1 MPIAFYR
8 IWSALNDF
16 PVVKLDSYDGVNYN
30 MIWFKIG
37 LVYNAN
43 YSRIKVSYMKCSDV
57 PNNEQ

>member
-1 MPIAFYR
+1 MI
-8 IWSALNDF
+8 F

-43 YSRIKVSYMKCSDV
+43 YSRIKVSNMKCSDV